1 MVMSDI
7 SRAVRCIH
15 VPEPLIMTVERIELH
30 YTYFI
35 Y

>member
-1 MVMSDI
+1 MVMSD
-7 SRAVRCIH
+7 STRAVCCIH
-15 VPEPLIMTVERIELH
+15 VPEPLRMTVERIELH